1 MFRFENGE
9 FIWDSNALVTRVYE
23 NKKDVLFM
31 MFRLYFIGFLLLVA
45 TPLIGCGIL
54 FNINR
59 VMRLDPVV
67 LTQDDLRMMR
77 LTESD
82 RLDGFPKEL
91 SVIVGF
97 DQRWSDGHLVV
108 RYYLFDSSYTAKK
121 AKANPLGHTIA
132 TPANYQP
139 ELNPEDVIGD
149 ATWHLIPKRHLEE
162 GMTDIY
168 FVKNNVG
175 VHVMTRGA
183 SEYQLQFARE
193 VAQKIEVKIT
203 AAVEKK

>member
-1 MFRFENGE
+1 M
-9 FIWDSNALVTRVYE
+9 I
-23 NKKDVLFM
+23 
-31 MFRLYFIGFLLLVA
+31 FRLHFIGFLLLVA
-45 TPLIGCGIL
+45 TLLIGCGIL
-54 FNINR
+54 FNVHR
-59 VMRLDPVV
+59 VMRLDPIV

-82 RLDGFPKEL
+82 RLGGFPKEL

-97 DQRWSDGHLVV
+97 DQQWSDGHLVV

-121 AKANPLGHTIA
+121 AKANPWGHTVA
-132 TPANYQP
+132 APANYQP

-149 ATWHLIPKRHLEE
+149 ATWHLIPKRQSET

-175 VHVMTRGA
+175 VHVMTSGA
-183 SEYQLQFARE
+183 SEYQRQFARD
-193 VAQKIEVKIT
+193 VARKIEAKIE
-203 AAVEKK
+203 AISSQK

>member
-1 MFRFENGE
+1 
-9 FIWDSNALVTRVYE
+9 
-23 NKKDVLFM
+23 M
-31 MFRLYFIGFLLLVA
+31 MFRLYFIGFLLLVT
-45 TPLIGCGIL
+45 TPLIGCGVL
-54 FNINR
+54 FNVHR
-59 VMRLDPVV
+59 VMRLDPIV

-82 RLDGFPKEL
+82 RLGGFPKEL

-97 DQRWSDGHLVV
+97 DQQWSDGHLVV

-121 AKANPLGHTIA
+121 AKANPWGHTVA

-149 ATWHLIPKRHLEE
+149 ATWHLIPKRQSET

-175 VHVMTRGA
+175 VHVMTSGA
-183 SEYQLQFARE
+183 SEYQRQFARD
-193 VAQKIEVKIT
+193 VARKVEAKIT
-203 AAVEKK
+203 AVLEKK